1 MHSISSHGLT
11 WRLPDKRPLFQDLSF
26 HFGSVRTGLVGP
38 NGIGKSVLLKIMA
51 GMIAPAEG
59 AVSRPGRVAFLPQD
73 TGYLRAGSVAAA
85 LGAETLWRAW
95 SRVTDGTAAGED
107 AELLSGEWDI
117 EARIHRAI
125 EGAGLGGLHPDRSC
139 ADLSGGELARL
150 AFAGLAMGDADFILL
165 DEPTNHLDAASRR
178 DFIRTVSRWDKGLVA
193 VSHDRSLLRSMDRI
207 AELSERGLRMHG
219 GGYDFYRQAM
229 EAEAASM
236 RDAADSAEARLRRAD
251 RDRREALERQAK
263 RSARAAAR
271 APDSGAPKLIQGM
284 RKRNA
289 EETGAKLGRVHAE
302 RVEAGREA
310 LREAASRIRESHAVS
325 VDLENAGPPAQ
336 KTWMTVQGVNH
347 AFEKGRP
354 LWAEPLDF
362 TLRGGERV
370 ALLGA
375 NGSGKSAL
383 LRMLLGRLVPDTGRI
398 VPGTARI
405 GFLDQDAGGLDP
417 GKTVLENLREW
428 ARPGLP
434 EHELRIRLGRFRF
447 RDQDAFKRVAV
458 LSGGERMR
466 ARLACMLAGDNS
478 PDLLLLDE
486 PTNNLDF
493 EAIEALESAL
503 AAFPGA
509 LLVVS
514 HDGDFLANIRI
525 GRTLELARAGLGG
538 LSGPGRPPL
547 RAP

>member
-1 MHSISSHGLT
+1 M
-11 WRLPDKRPLFQDLSF
+11 
-26 HFGSVRTGLVGP
+26 VG
-38 NGIGKSVLLKIMA
+38 
-51 GMIAPAEG
+51 
-59 AVSRPGRVAFLPQD
+59 
-73 TGYLRAGSVAAA
+73 
-85 LGAETLWRAW
+85 
-95 SRVTDGTAAGED
+95 
-107 AELLSGEWDI
+107 
-117 EARIHRAI
+117 
-125 EGAGLGGLHPDRSC
+125 
-139 ADLSGGELARL
+139 
-150 AFAGLAMGDADFILL
+150 
-165 DEPTNHLDAASRR
+165 
-178 DFIRTVSRWDKGLVA
+178 DKGLVA
-193 VSHDRSLLRSMDRI
+193 VSHDRSLLRAMDRI

-229 EAEAASM
+229 EAETAAF
-236 RDAADSAEARLRRAD
+236 REAAESAEARLRRAD
-251 RDRREALERQAK
+251 RDRREAMERQAK
-263 RSARAAAR
+263 RSVRAAAR
-271 APDSGAPKLIQGM
+271 APDMGLPKLLLGM

-289 EETGAKLGRVHAE
+289 EATGAKLGRVHAE

-310 LREAASRIRESHAVS
+310 LREAASRMRESHAVD
-325 VDLENAGPPAQ
+325 VDLENAGPPAR
-336 KTWMTVQGVNH
+336 KTCMTIQGVNH
-347 AFEKGRP
+347 AFERGRP

-362 TLRGGERV
+362 TIRGGERV
-370 ALLGA
+370 ALAGA

-383 LRMLLGRLVPDTGRI
+383 LRMLLGRLVPDTGRV
-398 VPGTARI
+398 VPGTGRI
-405 GFLDQDAGGLDP
+405 GFLDQDAGGMDP

-428 ARPGLP
+428 ARPGIP

-447 RDQDAFKRVAV
+447 RDQDAFKRVSV

-525 GRTLELARAGLGG
+525 GRTLELARP
-538 LSGPGRPPL
+538 GPDFP
-547 RAP
+547 

>member
-11 WRLPDKRPLFQDLSF
+11 WRLPDSRPLFQNLGF
-26 HFGSVRTGLVGP
+26 QFGSVRTGMVGP
-38 NGIGKSVLLKIMA
+38 NGIGKSVLLKILA
-51 GMIAPAEG
+51 GILEPASG
-59 AVSRPGRVAFLPQD
+59 SVSRPARVGYLPQD
-73 TGYLRAGSVAAA
+73 TGPLRLGNVAAA
-85 LGAETLWRAW
+85 LGVEPLWNAW
-95 SRVTDGTAAGED
+95 SRVVGGTAAGED
-107 AELLSGEWDI
+107 ADLLSGDWDI
-117 EARIHRAI
+117 EARIHRAL
-125 EGAGLGGLHPDRSC
+125 EGAGLEGLHSDGPC

-150 AFAGLAMGDADFILL
+150 AFAGLAMGDADFVLL

-178 DFIRTVSRWDKGLVA
+178 DFIRTVSQWDKGLVA
-193 VSHDRSLLRSMDRI
+193 VSHDRSLLRAMDRI

-219 GGYDFYRQAM
+219 GGYDFYRQAVDA
-229 EAEAASM
+229 EAEAL
-236 RDAADSAEARLRRAD
+236 RDAAESAEARLRRAD

-271 APDSGAPKLIQGM
+271 APDMGVPKLILGM

-289 EETGAKLGRVHAE
+289 EATGAKLGRVHAE
-302 RVEAGREA
+302 RVEAGKEA
-310 LREAASRIRESHAVS
+310 LREAAGRLKESHAVS
-325 VDLENAGPPAQ
+325 VDFENAGPPAQ
-336 KTWMTVQGVNH
+336 KTWLTIQGVNH
-347 AFEKGRP
+347 AFEKGLP
-354 LWAEPLDF
+354 LWAEPLAF
-362 TLRGGERV
+362 TLRGGERL

-383 LRMLLGRLVPDTGRI
+383 LRMILGRLAPDTGRM
-398 VPGTARI
+398 VLGTERI

-417 GKTVLENLREW
+417 GKSVLENLREW
-428 ARPGLP
+428 ARPGIP

-447 RDQDAFKRVAV
+447 RDQDAFKPVSV

-503 AAFPGA
+503 EAFPGA

-525 GRTLELARAGLGG
+525 GRTLELARP
-538 LSGPGRPPL
+538 SR
-547 RAP
+547 